1 MVNEFK
7 SSCCTCE
14 QYLSCTTCNKCEKC
28 KVCKCLPK
36 NDYDYK
42 DFEYFR
48 VLLNYYTLCIK
59 KLDLELKYA
68 VMFITSNKKGSGTND
83 KT

>member
-42 DFEYFR
+42 DFE
-48 VLLNYYTLCIK
+48 
-59 KLDLELKYA
+59 
-68 VMFITSNKKGSGTND
+68 
-83 KT
+83 